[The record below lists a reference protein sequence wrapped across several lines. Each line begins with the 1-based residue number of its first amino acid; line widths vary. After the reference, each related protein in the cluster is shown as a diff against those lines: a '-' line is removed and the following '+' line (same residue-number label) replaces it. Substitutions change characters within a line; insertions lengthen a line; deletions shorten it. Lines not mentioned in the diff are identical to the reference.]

1 MKSIKM
7 ALLASTL
14 ILGMGISA
22 EAVSAPATTTHH
34 TDNTRTFE
42 QGKLPNVPLKVGA
55 TFKQL
60 EALEPK
66 AKKYIV
72 ARRYYEQQYF
82 CKFSG
87 KKQSIQSTDRI
98 RIIAQP
104 DTNITPAQLTKALG
118 QPIAKE
124 KVLKRPVGK
133 F

>member
-22 EAVSAPATTTHH
+22 EAVSVPAMTTHH

-66 AKKYIV
+66 AKMHVDIMNNNIFV
-72 ARRYYEQQYF
+72 NLE
-82 CKFSG
+82 G
-87 KKQSIQSTDRI
+87 KSNLFNLRIAYVSLHNLI
-98 RIIAQP
+98 RI
-104 DTNITPAQLTKALG
+104 
-118 QPIAKE
+118 
-124 KVLKRPVGK
+124 
-133 F
+133 